1 MWYNVLPNNRRDGAA
16 KTMAFKSDIKKKEI
30 KIQKQAQ
37 SLTAFQSMVAHG
49 IDDRTALMKRLL
61 LAAAAIVLALAA
73 VASWMLWQ
81 SHRIGQHET
90 ALSALVS
97 EVQGSR
103 SKPNPADVQV
113 QKMRAAL
120 PRLEELAKTAPD
132 PCVAVTNGMLAAWK
146 LKIGPDEDS
155 ATTPQTAAIVAP
167 KDPWSILRLA
177 QRSIALGQAKEA
189 GDLIATLRKKAKP
202 SAAWAG
208 QYWATLMQVRQLEGN
223 RAQALNDY
231 AEYRSLYKGHPDAN
245 ALDKAL
251 EGI

>member
-1 MWYNVLPNNRRDGAA
+1 M
-16 KTMAFKSDIKKKEI
+16 SDIKKKEI

-61 LAAAAIVLALAA
+61 LAAGVIVLALAA
-73 VASWMLWQ
+73 VTSWKLWQ
-81 SHRIGQHET
+81 SRRIGQHET
-90 ALSALVS
+90 ALAALVS

-103 SKPNPADVQV
+103 STPNPADVQI

-120 PRLEELAKTAPD
+120 PRLEELAKTAPG
-132 PCVAVTNGMLAAWK
+132 PCVAVTNGMVAAWK
-146 LKIGPDEDS
+146 LKIGPDEDA
-155 ATTPQTAAIVAP
+155 ATAQTAAPVAAP

-189 GDLIATLRKKAKP
+189 GDLISPLRKNAKP

-208 QYWATLMQVRQLEGN
+208 QYWATLMQVRQLEGD